1 MSLLVPFRSLFAY
14 IINFM
19 THTYCDAP
27 TLRTS
32 VHFLEHIITLLLK
45 RITLTEIEPLKGNI
59 IFYLTISRIVLV
71 TISQLVA
78 ILCGSTSAGC
88 VGHWASL
95 RGMRDISDLQ
105 NTRKTKSRGPLTTA
119 VNCNFQLI
127 TAPPGTLL
135 VPIRRN
141 FN

>member
-19 THTYCDAP
+19 THTYCDAQAM
-27 TLRTS
+27 LRTS

-59 IFYLTISRIVLV
+59 IFYLTISWIVLV

-78 ILCGSTSAGC
+78 ILCGSTSASC
-88 VGHWASL
+88 VGHPSEACGTSQICRIL
-95 RGMRDISDLQ
+95 G
-105 NTRKTKSRGPLTTA
+105 NKSRGPLTLS
-119 VNCNFQLI
+119 QL
-127 TAPPGTLL
+127 L
-135 VPIRRN
+135 
-141 FN
+141 

>member
-27 TLRTS
+27 MLRTS

-78 ILCGSTSAGC
+78 ILCGSTSASC
-88 VGHWASL
+88 VGHPSEACGTSQICRIL
-95 RGMRDISDLQ
+95 G
-105 NTRKTKSRGPLTTA
+105 NKSRGPLTLTTA

-127 TAPPGTLL
+127 TAPPGTLH

>member
-78 ILCGSTSAGC
+78 ILCGSTSASC
-88 VGHWASL
+88 VGHPSEACGTSP
-95 RGMRDISDLQ
+95 
-105 NTRKTKSRGPLTTA
+105 RGPLTTA